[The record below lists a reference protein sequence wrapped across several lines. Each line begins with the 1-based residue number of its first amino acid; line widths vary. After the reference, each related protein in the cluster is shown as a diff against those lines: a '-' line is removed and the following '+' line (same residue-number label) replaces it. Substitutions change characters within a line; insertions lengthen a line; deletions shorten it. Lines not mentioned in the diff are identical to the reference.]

1 MKKIKTIDELDEILN
16 KRFDLKYF
24 TTSMKSKSEYEK
36 KLENLYLFEEVGNFL
51 ILHKRDGF
59 YIADGFLKRDAEF
72 KFNFDEDVVLEYT
85 FKRFDEEGSTILK
98 NLGFKEKLRRTQ
110 MELKVD
116 GDFKDEFYLLDETYL
131 SEVHKE
137 IDRSFDRLYG
147 CIPTEDEL
155 KHSFKNREV
164 LGIIEENR
172 LKGFIEFK
180 EGSKK
185 SIIINHI
192 SVLKDFRRCGIG
204 KKLIENLCSY
214 VGKIGYN
221 RIELFVNDNNE
232 EAFKFYKSLGFIEKN
247 IKSIIYGRLIWKKK
261 LLKYLW
267 T

>member
-1 MKKIKTIDELDEILN
+1 MKKIKIIDELDEILN
-16 KRFDLKYF
+16 KGFDLRYF
-24 TTSMKSKSEYEK
+24 TTSMKSKSDYEK
-36 KLENLYLFEEVGNFL
+36 KLENLYLFEENGNFL
-51 ILHKRDGF
+51 ILQKRDGF
-59 YIADGFLKRDAEF
+59 YTADGFLKRDTDF
-72 KFNFDEDVVLEYT
+72 KFNFDEDLVLEYT
-85 FKRFDEEGSTILK
+85 FKRFDEEGLDLLK
-98 NLGFKEKLRRTQ
+98 NLGFKEKMRRTQ

-116 GDFKDEFYLLDETYL
+116 GDFKDEFNLLDEAYL
-131 SEVHKE
+131 NAVSEE
-137 IDRSFDRLYG
+137 LDRSFDRLYG
-147 CIPTEDEL
+147 CIPTENEL
-155 KHSFKNREV
+155 KNSFKNREV
-164 LGIIEENR
+164 LGIKEDNR

-232 EAFKFYKSLGFIEKN
+232 EAFKFYKSLGFVEKN

>member
-1 MKKIKTIDELDEILN
+1 MKKIKTIEKLDEILN

-36 KLENLYLFEEVGNFL
+36 KLENLYQFEEKGNFL
-51 ILHKRDGF
+51 ILQKRDGF
-59 YIADGFLKRDAEF
+59 YIADVFLKRDTNF

-98 NLGFKEKLRRTQ
+98 NLGFKEKMRRTQ

-116 GDFKDEFYLLDETYL
+116 GDSKDEIYLLDETYL
-131 SEVHKE
+131 NAVSEE
-137 IDRSFDRLYG
+137 LDRSFDRLYG
-147 CIPTEDEL
+147 CIPTENEL
-155 KHSFKNREV
+155 KNSFKNREV
-164 LGIIEENR
+164 LGIKEDNI

-221 RIELFVNDNNE
+221 RIELFVNEDNE
-232 EAFKFYKSLGFIEKN
+232 EAISFYKSLGFVEKN
-247 IKSIIYGRLIWKKK
+247 IKSIIYRR
-261 LLKYLW
+261 
-267 T
+267 